1 MSKRESRITY
11 PFPLRPDLVVELRVP
26 EDLKQSE
33 ARRLAAFI
41 ETLALGLPHE

>member
-1 MSKRESRITY
+1 MPTEIRRITY

-41 ETLALGLPHE
+41 ETLALEPSP